1 MGTGLRPADTLS
13 HMMSQRGNTVQR
25 GSPVAANAVDEE
37 RILDAAY
44 QMLLAVGMR
53 RMTMADIGR
62 RAGVSRATLYRRW
75 PNVRA
80 VVAALMTRESIAVAA
95 ACFDVVGGSA
105 RDRLV
110 EGMVAAVRRTR
121 EHPLLRKIVEVD
133 PEFLLPYLLERRGS
147 STDAQLAAIEHVV
160 RAGHL
165 DGSVRPG
172 NPIWQA
178 RALLLAAMA
187 FVLSGPIMAAPA
199 ERDAL
204 DAELRQ
210 MLDRYVAP

>member
-1 MGTGLRPADTLS
+1 
-13 HMMSQRGNTVQR
+13 MSQRGNAVQR

-80 VVAALMTRESIAVAA
+80 VVAALMTRESTTVAA
-95 ACFDVVGGSA
+95 ACFDVASGSA

-110 EGMVAAVRRTR
+110 AGMVAAVRRTR

-160 RAGHL
+160 RAGHV

-187 FVLSGPIMAAPA
+187 FVLSGPIMATPG
-199 ERDAL
+199 EHDLL

>member
-1 MGTGLRPADTLS
+1 
-13 HMMSQRGNTVQR
+13 MMSQRDNTVV
-25 GSPVAANAVDEE
+25 GGAAATNAIDEE

-80 VVAALMTRESIAVAA
+80 VVAALMTRESAAVVA
-95 ACFDVVGGSA
+95 ACFDVPGGSA

-110 EGMVAAVRRTR
+110 EGMVSAVRRTR

-172 NPIWQA
+172 DPPWQA

-187 FVLSGPIMAAPA
+187 FVLSGPIMAAPG
-199 ERDAL
+199 EREPL

-210 MLDRYVAP
+210 MLDRYVTP

>member
-1 MGTGLRPADTLS
+1 
-13 HMMSQRGNTVQR
+13 MMSQRGNTAT
-25 GSPVAANAVDEE
+25 GTAVATNAIDEE

-80 VVAALMTRESIAVAA
+80 VVAALMTRESTAVAA
-95 ACFDVVGGSA
+95 ASFDVPGGSA
-105 RDRLV
+105 RQRLV
-110 EGMVAAVRRTR
+110 TGVVSAVRRTR

-147 STDAQLAAIEHVV
+147 STDAQLAAIEQVV

-172 NPIWQA
+172 DPAWQA

-187 FVLSGPIMAAPA
+187 FVLSGPIMASAA
-199 ERDAL
+199 ELDSL
-204 DAELRQ
+204 DAELHQ
-210 MLDRYVAP
+210 LLDRYVTP

>member
-1 MGTGLRPADTLS
+1 
-13 HMMSQRGNTVQR
+13 MMSQRGNTAT
-25 GSPVAANAVDEE
+25 GTTVAPNAIDEE
-37 RILDAAY
+37 RILHAAY

-53 RMTMADIGR
+53 RVTMADISR

-80 VVAALMTRESIAVAA
+80 VVAALMTRESAAVAA
-95 ACFDVVGGSA
+95 ASFDMPGGSA
-105 RDRLV
+105 RGRLV
-110 EGMVAAVRRTR
+110 EGIVSAVRRTR
-121 EHPLLRKIVEVD
+121 AHPLLRKIVEVD

-147 STDAQLAAIEHVV
+147 STDTQLAAIEDVV
-160 RAGHL
+160 RAGHV

-172 NPIWQA
+172 DAAWQA

-187 FVLSGPIMAAPA
+187 FVLSGPIMATPG
-199 ERDAL
+199 ERDLL
-204 DAELRQ
+204 DAELRL

>member
-1 MGTGLRPADTLS
+1 
-13 HMMSQRGNTVQR
+13 MSQCGNTATDTT
-25 GSPVAANAVDEE
+25 GAANVIDEKQ
-37 RILDAAY
+37 ILDAAY

-80 VVAALMTRESIAVAA
+80 VVAALMTRESAAVVAVSFGA
-95 ACFDVVGGSA
+95 PGKSA
-105 RDRLV
+105 RERLAAGIV
-110 EGMVAAVRRTR
+110 LAVRRTR
-121 EHPLLRKIVEVD
+121 DHPLLRKIVEID

-147 STDAQLAAIEHVV
+147 STDAQLAAIEEVV

-172 NPIWQA
+172 NPARQA

-187 FVLSGPIMAAPA
+187 FVLSGPIMAPPGDLAS
-199 ERDAL
+199 L
-204 DAELRQ
+204 DEELRQ

>member
-1 MGTGLRPADTLS
+1 
-13 HMMSQRGNTVQR
+13 MSQCGNTATDTT
-25 GSPVAANAVDEE
+25 GAANAIDEKQ
-37 RILDAAY
+37 ILDAAY

-62 RAGVSRATLYRRW
+62 RAGVSRASLYRRW

-80 VVAALMTRESIAVAA
+80 VVAALMTRESAAVVAVSFGTPGKNARERLAA
-95 ACFDVVGGSA
+95 GIVS
-105 RDRLV
+105 
-110 EGMVAAVRRTR
+110 AVRRTR
-121 EHPLLRKIVEVD
+121 DHPLLRKIVEID

-147 STDAQLAAIEHVV
+147 STDAQLAAIEEVV

-172 NPIWQA
+172 NPARQA

-187 FVLSGPIMAAPA
+187 FVLSGSIMAPPEDLAS
-199 ERDAL
+199 L
-204 DAELRQ
+204 DDELRQ

>member
-1 MGTGLRPADTLS
+1 
-13 HMMSQRGNTVQR
+13 MSQRGTAVQR

-80 VVAALMTRESIAVAA
+80 VVAALMTRESAAIAA
-95 ACFDVVGGSA
+95 ACFDVAGGSA

-187 FVLSGPIMAAPA
+187 FVLSGPIMAAPD
-199 ERDAL
+199 ERDPL

>member
-1 MGTGLRPADTLS
+1 
-13 HMMSQRGNTVQR
+13 MMSQRGNTVQH

-80 VVAALMTRESIAVAA
+80 VVAALMTRESTAIAA
-95 ACFDVVGGSA
+95 ACFDVAGGSA

-110 EGMVAAVRRTR
+110 AGMVAAVRRTR
-121 EHPLLRKIVEVD
+121 EHPFLRKIVEVD

-147 STDAQLAAIEHVV
+147 STDAQLSAIEHVV
-160 RAGHL
+160 RAGHR

-187 FVLSGPIMAAPA
+187 FVLSGPIMATPG
-199 ERDAL
+199 ERALL
-204 DAELRQ
+204 DAELHE